1 MTNNNL
7 ILNEK
12 NSYVAFDGTSLR
24 DIIINK
30 LNNSGVFTDQNYQG
44 SNLSAF
50 IDILGY
56 SFSTLLYYLNKT
68 SSESMF
74 SESQIYENMNRIVK
88 LLNYK
93 PIGRMGQNLPFT
105 LTASSA
111 IPKGSYYIPRYSS
124 INVGGVNFSFNNDIV
139 FSKNS
144 DNNELVL
151 DSNNLYLLYQGVFNE
166 YPTYTASGVENEVLY
181 MALDSNV
188 RIDHFNIFVYV
199 KPKNSL
205 KWEQWTSVSDFILYK
220 SNDLVYT
227 TRFNENLRYEINFG
241 DNVNGKRLNQGD
253 EVAVYYLRIDS
264 NAPEMAPNSISNSTI
279 SIFNSNRFNIITPYV
294 SPKLDSKLSNNQ
306 LSQLTLNN
314 EYPSNSYS
322 DHENV
327 DNIRKNAP
335 KSFKSQNR
343 LITVSDFESYVTSN
357 FSNLITDVS
366 VKNNDQYL
374 TSHMKYLYDIGLNSP
389 QTENQILFNQIKFSD
404 SCNFNN
410 IYVYL
415 LPKNEYQLFL
425 APAQKQ
431 LIFNGLDEARTI
443 TSNIVLTDPVYMSFD
458 FYIKHPIKEASVDD
472 INSCRLRIMKNMNT
486 RRSSSSIASDVID
499 VFKKTF
505 NRSSVKLGSS
515 LNLYQLNSD
524 ILAIEG
530 IDKIVTYR
538 ADTNTSIEGISI
550 LVWNKL
556 YPKQDK
562 MVYTQNINFEFF
574 QYIMYNN
581 LSTLVSRME
590 IVDKVGSAKLLEI

>member
-279 SIFNSNRFNIITPYV
+279 SIFNSN
-294 SPKLDSKLSNNQ
+294 
-306 LSQLTLNN
+306 
-314 EYPSNSYS
+314 
-322 DHENV
+322 
-327 DNIRKNAP
+327 
-335 KSFKSQNR
+335 
-343 LITVSDFESYVTSN
+343 
-357 FSNLITDVS
+357 
-366 VKNNDQYL
+366 
-374 TSHMKYLYDIGLNSP
+374 
-389 QTENQILFNQIKFSD
+389 
-404 SCNFNN
+404 
-410 IYVYL
+410 
-415 LPKNEYQLFL
+415 
-425 APAQKQ
+425 
-431 LIFNGLDEARTI
+431 
-443 TSNIVLTDPVYMSFD
+443 
-458 FYIKHPIKEASVDD
+458 
-472 INSCRLRIMKNMNT
+472 
-486 RRSSSSIASDVID
+486 
-499 VFKKTF
+499 
-505 NRSSVKLGSS
+505 
-515 LNLYQLNSD
+515 
-524 ILAIEG
+524 
-530 IDKIVTYR
+530 
-538 ADTNTSIEGISI
+538 
-550 LVWNKL
+550 
-556 YPKQDK
+556 
-562 MVYTQNINFEFF
+562 
-574 QYIMYNN
+574 
-581 LSTLVSRME
+581 
-590 IVDKVGSAKLLEI
+590 